1 MNDNFIQAQY
11 DITKKSRLRQFY
23 EKNKIVIFSSIFII
37 IIFFV
42 SFSFYFEN
50 KKNKKIL
57 LSENY
62 VQAKIYLGEGE
73 NIKALNVLKEVIYA
87 NDSTYSTLSLFL
99 ILNHNLMTE
108 HSELLLLFDHLL
120 EKNKFDKEIE
130 NLIIFK
136 KALIDSNLVSESTLL
151 DTIKPLLNK
160 ESMWKPHA
168 LLLLGDY
175 FMSKNEYIKAI
186 EFYQKIFSINNLQ
199 KGIYDRAR
207 SQLALIS
214 NE

>member
-1 MNDNFIQAQY
+1 MNDNFIQAHY

-23 EKNKIVIFSSIFII
+23 EKNKILIFSSIFII

-87 NDSTYSTLSLFL
+87 KRLDRSIF
-99 ILNHNLMTE
+99 TE
-108 HSELLLLFDHLL
+108 RF
-120 EKNKFDKEIE
+120 
-130 NLIIFK
+130 
-136 KALIDSNLVSESTLL
+136 
-151 DTIKPLLNK
+151 
-160 ESMWKPHA
+160 
-168 LLLLGDY
+168 
-175 FMSKNEYIKAI
+175 
-186 EFYQKIFSINNLQ
+186 
-199 KGIYDRAR
+199 
-207 SQLALIS
+207 
-214 NE
+214 